1 MFYFRPMAKG
11 KKISAPK
18 PAEAPLVVTKA
29 NGNDWDLQAD
39 VIVVGFGGAGACAA
53 LEAKAQGAKV
63 LVLDRF
69 HGGGATAISGGV
81 FYAGG
86 GTHIQQ
92 EAGVE
97 DDAEAMYRYL
107 SLEVK
112 GVVSEETLRDFCD
125 RSVENLGWLEGH
137 GVPFEG
143 SLCPYKTSY
152 PTDDYYLYYSGN
164 EGFSPYKDAA
174 KPAPRGHRA
183 KGAGLPGES
192 FYEPLRS
199 SAVRAGID
207 VEYEAR
213 VTRLIIDSSNSVLG
227 VEYRK
232 IKPGFWSQLHRKL
245 NQASIAI
252 VKYNPKLA
260 AKLRA
265 RCFQIEAEHSTLT
278 RARASKGVILA
289 AGGFIYNRPMVK
301 EIAPKYGSGMP
312 LGTTSDNGSGILLGQ
327 SVGAKTDLMDRVS
340 AWRFINPPEAFAKG
354 MIVNKQGERYIN
366 EFMYGAAVGE
376 AMVEENDGE
385 AIVIINAELKKLA
398 REQCKPGKAQWFQRA
413 PALLNLWFNTKE
425 GKSLAELAEVTKVP
439 VDALQNTLDAYND
452 AAEGKAA
459 DQFGKD
465 PDKMFAMRSGPYYAI
480 NAGIRSKRFPCPTL
494 TLGGLVVDER
504 TGQVKSEGGG
514 VIPGLYA
521 AGRNA
526 VGVCS
531 RQYVSGLSIA
541 DCVYSG
547 RRAGGAAARGEVY
560 SAENVP
566 EPTQTPP
573 VEAKPTDGA
582 PTAEYALGA
591 IPAREQTQVADPTP
605 EAHQSPTRRTKRD
618 GPYPRQALNRTIRR
632 PGGTTR
638 VSSHRGRLS
647 KRAP

>member
-1 MFYFRPMAKG
+1 MFYFFPMAKG
-11 KKISAPK
+11 KSFRAPN
-18 PAEAPLVVTKA
+18 PADAPLVLTNPGGQA
-29 NGNDWDLQAD
+29 WDEEAD
-39 VIVVGFGGAGACAA
+39 VVVVGFGGAGACAA
-53 LEAKAQGAKV
+53 LEARAEGASV

-92 EAGVE
+92 EAGVS
-97 DDAEAMYRYL
+97 DDADEMFRYL

-125 RSVENLGWLEGH
+125 RSVENLGWLESH
-137 GVPFEG
+137 GVPFEA

-192 FYEPLRS
+192 FYEPLRK
-199 SAVRAGID
+199 SAQRSNIGVA
-207 VEYEAR
+207 YEAR
-213 VTRLIIDSSNSVLG
+213 VTRLIVDGKNNVLG
-227 VEYRK
+227 VEYRQVK
-232 IKPGFWSQLHRKL
+232 QGLWSELHRRL
-245 NQASIAI
+245 HQAGIAI
-252 VKYNPKLA
+252 VKYNPKV
-260 AKLRA
+260 AKALQA
-265 RCFQIEAEHSTLT
+265 RCFQIEAEHSVVKRV
-278 RARASKGVILA
+278 RAEKGVILA
-289 AGGFIYNRPMVK
+289 AGGFIYNRQMVK
-301 EIAPKYGSGMP
+301 DIAPQYGTGMP

-327 SVGAKTDLMDRVS
+327 TVGGKTDLMNRIS

-354 MIVNKQGERYIN
+354 MIINQNGERYIN

-376 AMVEENDGE
+376 AMVEQNDGV
-385 AIVIINAELKKLA
+385 ALLVINGELKKLA

-413 PALLNLWFNTKE
+413 PALLNLWFNSKE
-425 GKSLAELAEVTKVP
+425 AKTVEELAKAAKVP
-439 VDALQNTLDAYND
+439 ADTLRRTLDEYND

-459 DQFGKD
+459 DRFGKD
-465 PDKMFAMRSGPYYAI
+465 AEKMHSMRKGPYFVI

-504 TGQVKSEGGG
+504 TGQVKSENGS

-547 RRAGGAAARGEVY
+547 RRAGRAAAHGEVY
-560 SAENVP
+560 AE
-566 EPTQTPP
+566 
-573 VEAKPTDGA
+573 KGA
-582 PTAEYALGA
+582 PTPSEGTPIEALPKLSE
-591 IPAREQTQVADPTP
+591 PAVADPTP
-605 EAHQSPTRRTKRD
+605 EAHGQLKGRPRKEA
-618 GPYPRQALNRTIRR
+618 PYPRQSLNRSIRR

-638 VSSHRGRLS
+638 HASSRGRLQ
-647 KRAP
+647 KRAPRA

>member
-1 MFYFRPMAKG
+1 MAKG
-11 KKISAPK
+11 KKTSAPK
-18 PAEAPLVVTKA
+18 PSEAPLVLTKA
-29 NGNDWDLQAD
+29 NGGSWDAEAD

-53 LEAKAQGAKV
+53 LEAKAEGAKV

-97 DDAEAMYRYL
+97 DDADAMYRYL

-112 GVVSEETLRDFCD
+112 GVVSDETLRDFCD

-137 GVPFEG
+137 GVPFEA

-192 FYEPLRS
+192 FYEPLRA
-199 SAVRAGID
+199 SAVQAGID

-213 VTRLIIDSSNSVLG
+213 VTRLIIDSSNDVLG

-245 NQASIAI
+245 HQAGIAI

-260 AKLRA
+260 AKLRE
-265 RCFQIEAEHSTLT
+265 RCFQIEAEHSTVT
-278 RARASKGVILA
+278 RARAAKGVILA
-289 AGGFIYNRPMVK
+289 AGGFIYNRQMVK
-301 EIAPKYGSGMP
+301 EIAPKYRTGMP

-327 SVGAKTDLMDRVS
+327 SVGAKTDLMERVS

-376 AMVEENDGE
+376 AMVEENEGE
-385 AIVIINAELKKLA
+385 AILIINAELKKLA

-413 PALLNLWFNTKE
+413 PALLNLWFNSKE
-425 GKSLAELAEVTKVP
+425 AKSVDELAKLTKVP
-439 VDALQNTLDAYND
+439 VDALQQTLDAYNE
-452 AAEGKAA
+452 AAEGKAV
-459 DQFGKD
+459 DRFGKD
-465 PDKMFAMRSGPYYAI
+465 PEKMFAMRNGPYFAI

-494 TLGGLVVDER
+494 TLGGLVVDES
-504 TGQVKSEGGG
+504 TGQVKGEDGG

-547 RRAGGAAARGEVY
+547 RRAGGAAARGEVF
-560 SAENVP
+560 AAQDAP
-566 EPTQTPP
+566 EPTQAPP
-573 VEAKPTDGA
+573 VEAKPAQAAAASA
-582 PTAEYALGA
+582 PDLSALPVQA
-591 IPAREQTQVADPTP
+591 QPQVADPDP
-605 EAHQSPTRRTKRD
+605 EAHQRPSRRTKRD

-632 PGGTTR
+632 PGGTSR
-638 VSSHRGRLS
+638 VSSQRGRLS

>member
-1 MFYFRPMAKG
+1 MFYFFSMPKG
-11 KKISAPK
+11 KKSLAPK
-18 PAEAPLVVTKA
+18 PADPPLVLTKSDD
-29 NGNDWDLQAD
+29 NSWDREAD

-53 LEAKAQGAKV
+53 LEAKAQGARV

-86 GTHIQQ
+86 GTHIQR
-92 EAGVE
+92 EAGVD
-97 DDAEAMYRYL
+97 DDAEAMFRYL

-183 KGAGLPGES
+183 KGTGLPGES
-192 FYEPLRS
+192 FYEPLRA

-213 VTRLIIDSSNSVLG
+213 VTRLVIDSSHQVLG

-232 IKPGFWSQLHRKL
+232 IKRGFWSQLHRKL
-245 NQASIAI
+245 HQAGIAI

-260 AKLRA
+260 VKLRK
-265 RCFQIEAEHSTLT
+265 RCFQIEAEHSVVT
-278 RARASKGVILA
+278 RARALNGVILA
-289 AGGFIYNRPMVK
+289 AGGFIYNRGMVK
-301 EIAPKYGSGMP
+301 EIAPNYRAGMP
-312 LGTTSDNGSGILLGQ
+312 LGTASDNGSGILLGQ
-327 SVGAKTDLMDRVS
+327 SVGAKTDLMDRIS

-354 MIVNKQGERYIN
+354 MIINKKGERYIN

-398 REQCKPGKAQWFQRA
+398 REQCKPGRAQWFQRA

-425 GKSLAELAEVTKVP
+425 ASSIEELAKITKVP
-439 VDALQNTLDAYND
+439 ADALQKTLDEYND
-452 AAEGKAA
+452 AADGKTA
-459 DQFGKD
+459 DRFGKD
-465 PDKMFAMRSGPYYAI
+465 ADKMHAMRSGPYYAI

-494 TLGGLVVDER
+494 TLGGLVVDEG
-504 TGQVKSEGGG
+504 TGQVKGESGS

-560 SAENVP
+560 AASDAP
-566 EPTQTPP
+566 APTQTPP
-573 VEAKPTDGA
+573 IEAKA
-582 PTAEYALGA
+582 PIEE
-591 IPAREQTQVADPTP
+591 IPAIREAQVSDPAP
-605 EAHQSPTRRTKRD
+605 EAHQGPTRRARRE

-638 VSSHRGRLS
+638 VSSQRGRLA

>member
-1 MFYFRPMAKG
+1 MFYFFSMPKG
-11 KKISAPK
+11 KKSLAPR
-18 PAEAPLVVTKA
+18 PADPPLVLTKSTD
-29 NGNDWDLQAD
+29 GSWDQEAD

-53 LEAKAQGAKV
+53 LEAKAQGARV
-63 LVLDRF
+63 LVLDRV

-86 GTHIQQ
+86 GTHIQR
-92 EAGVE
+92 EAGVD
-97 DDAEAMYRYL
+97 DDADQMFRYL

-125 RSVENLGWLEGH
+125 RSVENLGWLERH
-137 GVPFEG
+137 GIPFEA

-192 FYEPLRS
+192 FYEPLRAS
-199 SAVRAGID
+199 TIRAGID

-213 VTRLIIDSSNSVLG
+213 VTRLIIDSGNQVLG

-232 IKPGFWSQLHRKL
+232 VKKGFWSQLHRKL
-245 NQASIAI
+245 HQAGIAI

-260 AKLRA
+260 VKLRE
-265 RCFQIEAEHSTLT
+265 RCFRIEAEHSVVT
-278 RARASKGVILA
+278 RARAVNGVILA
-289 AGGFIYNRPMVK
+289 AGGFIYNRKMVK
-301 EIAPKYGSGMP
+301 EIAPSYRTGMP
-312 LGTTSDNGSGILLGQ
+312 LGTASDNGSGILLGQ
-327 SVGAKTDLMDRVS
+327 SVGAKVDLMNRIS
-340 AWRFINPPEAFAKG
+340 AWRFINPPEAFANG
-354 MIVNKQGERYIN
+354 MIINKRGERYIN

-376 AMVEENDGE
+376 AMVEKNGGE
-385 AIVIINAELKKLA
+385 AIVVINGELKKLA
-398 REQCKPGKAQWFQRA
+398 REQCKPGRAQWFQRA

-425 GKSLAELAEVTKVP
+425 AKSVEELAKVIKVP
-439 VDALQNTLDAYND
+439 AEALQKTLDEYND
-452 AAEGKAA
+452 AADGKVA
-459 DQFGKD
+459 DRFGKD
-465 PDKMFAMRSGPYYAI
+465 PDKMHAMRSGPYYAI

-504 TGQVKSEGGG
+504 TGQVKGEDGG

-521 AGRNA
+521 AGRTA
-526 VGVCS
+526 IGVCS

-560 SAENVP
+560 AAE
-566 EPTQTPP
+566 EAPTPTETSPI
-573 VEAKPTDGA
+573 EAKRG
-582 PTAEYALGA
+582 
-591 IPAREQTQVADPTP
+591 
-605 EAHQSPTRRTKRD
+605 
-618 GPYPRQALNRTIRR
+618 ALNRTIRR

-638 VSSHRGRLS
+638 VSLQRRRLT

>member
-1 MFYFRPMAKG
+1 MPKG
-11 KKISAPK
+11 KKSLAPK
-18 PAEAPLVVTKA
+18 PADPPLVLTKSDD
-29 NGNDWDLQAD
+29 NSWDQEAD

-53 LEAKAQGAKV
+53 LEAKAQGVRV

-92 EAGVE
+92 EAGVD
-97 DDAEAMYRYL
+97 DDAEAMFRYL

-183 KGAGLPGES
+183 KGTGLPGES
-192 FYEPLRS
+192 FYEPLRA

-213 VTRLIIDSSNSVLG
+213 VSRLVIDGSHHVLG

-232 IKPGFWSQLHRKL
+232 IKRGFWSQLHRKL
-245 NQASIAI
+245 HQAAIAI

-260 AKLRA
+260 AKLRK
-265 RCFQIEAEHSTLT
+265 RCFQIEAEHSVVT
-278 RARASKGVILA
+278 RARALNGVVLA
-289 AGGFIYNRPMVK
+289 AGGFIYNRAMVK
-301 EIAPKYGSGMP
+301 EIAPNYRAGMP
-312 LGTTSDNGSGILLGQ
+312 LGTASDNGSGILLGQ
-327 SVGAKTDLMDRVS
+327 SVGAKTDLMDRIS

-354 MIVNKQGERYIN
+354 MIINKKGERYIN

-398 REQCKPGKAQWFQRA
+398 REQCKPGQAQWFQRA

-425 GKSLAELAEVTKVP
+425 ASSIEELAKITKVP
-439 VDALQNTLDAYND
+439 ADALQKTLDEYND
-452 AAEGKAA
+452 AADGKSA
-459 DQFGKD
+459 DRFGKD
-465 PDKMFAMRSGPYYAI
+465 ADKMHAMRSGPYYAI

-504 TGQVKSEGGG
+504 TGQVKGESGS

-560 SAENVP
+560 AASDAP
-566 EPTQTPP
+566 APTQTPP
-573 VEAKPTDGA
+573 IEAKA
-582 PTAEYALGA
+582 PIEG
-591 IPAREQTQVADPTP
+591 IPAIREAQVSDPAP
-605 EAHQSPTRRTKRD
+605 EAHQGPTRRARRE

-638 VSSHRGRLS
+638 VSSQRGRLA

>member
-1 MFYFRPMAKG
+1 MFYFFPMSRG
-11 KKISAPK
+11 KKTRAPK
-18 PAEAPLVVTKA
+18 PADAPLVLTKA
-29 NGNDWDLQAD
+29 NGESWDQEAD
-39 VIVVGFGGAGACAA
+39 VVVVGFGGAGACAA
-53 LEAKAQGAKV
+53 LEAKAEGARV

-69 HGGGATAISGGV
+69 YGGGATAISGGV

-86 GTHIQQ
+86 GTHIQK
-92 EAGVE
+92 EAGV
-97 DDAEAMYRYL
+97 DDDPDEMFRYL

-125 RSVENLGWLEGH
+125 RSVENLGWLEEH

-183 KGAGLPGES
+183 KGTGLPGES
-192 FYEPLRS
+192 FYEPLRAA
-199 SAVRAGID
+199 AVRAGID

-213 VTRLIIDSSNSVLG
+213 VTRLVIDSRNQVLG

-232 IKPGFWSQLHRKL
+232 VEKGFWSQLHRKL
-245 NQASIAI
+245 HQAGIAV

-260 AKLRA
+260 ARLRE
-265 RCFQIEAEHSTLT
+265 RCFRIEAEHSIVK
-278 RARASKGVILA
+278 RARATKGVILA
-289 AGGFIYNRPMVK
+289 AGGFIYNRDMIK
-301 EIAPKYGSGMP
+301 EVAPRYRTGMP
-312 LGTTSDNGSGILLGQ
+312 LGTASDNGSGILLGT
-327 SVGAKTDLMDRVS
+327 SVGAKTDLMSRVS

-354 MIVNKQGERYIN
+354 MIVNKNGERYIN

-385 AIVIINAELKKLA
+385 AILVINAELKKLA
-398 REQCKPGKAQWFQRA
+398 REQCKPGQAQWFQRA
-413 PALLNLWFNTKE
+413 PALLNLWFNSKE
-425 GKSLAELAEVTKVP
+425 AKSLEELANVIKVP
-439 VDALQNTLDAYND
+439 AAKLRSTLDAYND
-452 AAEGKAA
+452 AADGKAA
-459 DQFGKD
+459 DPFGKD
-465 PDKMFAMRSGPYYAI
+465 PEKMHAMRSGPYYAI

-504 TGQVKSEGGG
+504 TGQVKGEDGR

-560 SAENVP
+560 ATANTRAP
-566 EPTQTPP
+566 AQNPP
-573 VEAKPTDGA
+573 VEAAGA
-582 PTAEYALGA
+582 LEG
-591 IPAREQTQVADPTP
+591 IPVIRQPLVADPSP
-605 EAHQSPTRRTKRD
+605 EAHGGPTRRAKRE

-632 PGGTTR
+632 PGGSTR
-638 VSSHRGRLS
+638 VSSQRGRLS